1 MITDPISDML
11 IRIKNA
17 SRVGHQTV
25 TVPFSELKFAIA
37 ELLLR
42 EGYLTSVVKR
52 GKKVRKTLA
61 LGIAYKDAGASA
73 LTDVTRIS
81 KPSRRVY
88 LHAKDIYPVRQGK
101 GLLVISTP
109 SGLMTGSEAY
119 KNKVGGEALFS
130 IW

>member
-1 MITDPISDML
+1 MITDPLSDML

-17 SRVGHQTV
+17 SRVGHETV
-25 TVPFSELKFAIA
+25 TVPFSEFKCAIA
-37 ELLLR
+37 ELLVR
-42 EGYLTSVVKR
+42 EGYLTSTTKR
-52 GKKVRKTLA
+52 GKKVRKSLA
-61 LGIAYKDAGASA
+61 LGIAYKESA
-73 LTDVTRIS
+73 VPMLTNVKRIS

-88 LHAKDIYPVRQGK
+88 MHAKDIHAVRQGE
-101 GLLVISTP
+101 GLLILSTP